1 MTFWLSLI
9 RNVRAPQS
17 ALTLVTGVGILVA
30 WRAGAETPDGPAWV
44 WWLILALA
52 FAGGAPIF
60 AGAARGLI
68 RGRSNVDELV
78 TVAIVAALIG
88 GEHLAAAVV
97 AFMMNFGR
105 MLEDLVEE
113 VSGDAVARLIELVPQ
128 VARVKAEDGYSVIA
142 AADVRKSDIVLV
154 REGDGIAVDGT
165 IETGAMTLDQ
175 SSITGESVPVFKSIG
190 QTVFA
195 GTVNVEGVAEIRAT
209 GTGGDTTLSRIVRL
223 VESAKMRKAPVER
236 VAERYA
242 RYFMPVILAVSA
254 LVFVVTRD
262 WQRAIAV
269 LIVACPCSLVMA
281 TPTAVA
287 AGIARSAL
295 GGILARGGDV
305 MEAVGKITTV
315 ALDKTGTITSGRL
328 VVHRIIPLSDIPESE
343 VLRLTASAE
352 TLSSHPLGTA
362 LIEHARAAGLEL
374 ATPESFEALPGR
386 GIVARVGN
394 RTVSVGSHY
403 LLQDPM
409 TPATARPLVKDL
421 RAEGLTCL
429 TVGID
434 GRPAALLAMRD
445 SVRPEIKGVV
455 ASLRGLGIRRF
466 ILLTGDNNEVAN
478 AIARDAGIDEVHAE
492 LLPADKLAYIA
503 DWQKGGERVLMVGDG
518 VNDAPALAQ
527 ADVGVAMGR
536 YGTDVAIESSDVTLL
551 SDDLSKLVGLI
562 RMGRRTLSVIK
573 FNLAFSVVLN
583 VAAFVAAGVGD
594 LSPIGAAILHNVG
607 SVFVMVNA
615 GLMTVRRL

>member
-1 MTFWLSLI
+1 MTFWS
-9 RNVRAPQS
+9 NVIQNLRTLQS

-30 WRAGAETPDGPAWV
+30 WRAGAGTPEGPAWV

-60 AGAARGLI
+60 SGAARGLI

-105 MLEDLVEE
+105 MLEELVEE
-113 VSGDAVARLIELVPQ
+113 VSGDAVARLIQLVPQ
-128 VARVKAEDGYSVIA
+128 VARVKTEDGYVVIA
-142 AADVRKSDIVLV
+142 AADVRKGDVVLV
-154 REGDGIAVDGT
+154 REGDGIPVDGA

-175 SSITGESVPVFKSIG
+175 SSITGESAPVFKSIG
-190 QTVFA
+190 ETVFT

-209 GTGGDTTLSRIVRL
+209 GTGADTTLSRIVRL
-223 VESAKMRKAPVER
+223 VESAKTRKAPVER

-242 RYFMPVILAVSA
+242 RYFTPVILAVSA
-254 LVFVVTRD
+254 LVFVVTGD
-262 WQRAIAV
+262 WERAITV
-269 LIVACPCSLVMA
+269 LVVACPCSLVMA

-295 GGILARGGDV
+295 SGILVRGGDV
-305 MEAVGKITTV
+305 MEAVGKVTTV
-315 ALDKTGTITSGRL
+315 ALDKTGTITKGRL
-328 VVHRIIPLSDIPESE
+328 IVDRIIPLSDMPESE

-362 LIEHARAAGLEL
+362 LIDHAHAAGLEL
-374 ATPESFEALPGR
+374 TTPESFEALPGW
-386 GIVARVGN
+386 GVVARVGN

-403 LLQDPM
+403 LLEDPT

-421 RAEGLTCL
+421 RAEGFTCL

-445 SVRPEIKGVV
+445 SVRPEIKSVV

-466 ILLTGDNNEVAN
+466 VLLTGDNREVAN

-492 LLPADKLAYIA
+492 LLPADKLAYIE

-527 ADVGVAMGR
+527 ANVGVAMGR
-536 YGTDVAIESSDVTLL
+536 DGTDVAIESSDVTLL

-562 RMGRRTLSVIK
+562 RMGRRTLSVIR
-573 FNLAFSVVLN
+573 FNLAFSVLLN
-583 VAAFVAAGVGD
+583 VAAFVPAGFGD

-615 GLMTVRRL
+615 GLMAVRRL